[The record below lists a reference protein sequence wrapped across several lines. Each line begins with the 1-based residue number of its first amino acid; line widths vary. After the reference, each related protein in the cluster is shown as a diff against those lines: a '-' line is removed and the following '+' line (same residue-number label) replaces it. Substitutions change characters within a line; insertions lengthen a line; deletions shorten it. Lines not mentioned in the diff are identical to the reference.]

1 MSFNFSTLNMSNGVR
16 PDNFKTDGFEFVSI
30 SEYIGKTL
38 PVIGF
43 FFTNGM
49 HGKQVVIITKDCN
62 VNIPS
67 RYMPTFESLANNPDA
82 VETILAGDMVL
93 TNIKEVIAKNGKDTF
108 AFDFA
113 NASTLK
119 AAKK

>member
-16 PDNFKTDGFEFVSI
+16 PDNFKTDDFEFVSI

-38 PVIGF
+38 PVVGF

-62 VNIPS
+62 VNIPP
-67 RYMPTFESLANNPDA
+67 RYVPTFESLANNPDA

-93 TNIKEVIAKNGKDTF
+93 TNIKEVTAKNGKDTF